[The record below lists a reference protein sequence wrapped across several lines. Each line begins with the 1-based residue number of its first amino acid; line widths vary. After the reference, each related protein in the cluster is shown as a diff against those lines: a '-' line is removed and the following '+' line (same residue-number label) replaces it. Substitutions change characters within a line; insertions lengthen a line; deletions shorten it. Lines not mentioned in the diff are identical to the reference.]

1 MEDKLILVNY
11 LDEEIGSAYKLEVHK
26 KALLHRAF
34 SIFIFNGDKLLIQK
48 RAENKYHSGGLWA
61 NTCCSHPR
69 VNETL
74 LEATAR
80 RLEFECGIKTEL
92 NEVGSFIYHTA
103 YDNGLSEYEYDHV
116 FIGEYSGELKIN
128 KDEIAQIKEVEI
140 DWLLE
145 DIVKNPFNY
154 ASWFKT
160 ALEIVIR
167 KR

>member
-1 MEDKLILVNY
+1 M
-11 LDEEIGSAYKLEVHK
+11 
-26 KALLHRAF
+26 
-34 SIFIFNGDKLLIQK
+34 IQK
-48 RAENKYHSGGLWA
+48 RADNKYHSGGLWA

-74 LEATAR
+74 KEATTR

-92 NEVGSFIYHTA
+92 KEVGSFIYHTA

-116 FIGEYSGELKIN
+116 FVGEYAGELSIN
-128 KDEIAQIKEVEI
+128 KDEIAQIKEVDLE
-140 DWLLE
+140 WLLE
-145 DIVKNPFNY
+145 DIVNNPFNY

-167 KR
+167 NR

>member
-11 LDEEIGSAYKLEVHK
+11 LDEEIGSAYKLEAHK

-48 RAENKYHSGGLWA
+48 RADNKYHSGGLWA

-69 VNETL
+69 VNETIK
-74 LEATAR
+74 EATTR

-92 NEVGSFIYHTA
+92 KEVGSFIYHTA

-116 FIGEYSGELKIN
+116 FVGEYAGELRIN
-128 KDEIAQIKEVEI
+128 KDEIAQIKEVDLE
-140 DWLLE
+140 WLLE
-145 DIVKNPFNY
+145 DIVNNPFNY

-167 KR
+167 NR